1 MYRSVR
7 QQATVPWQ
15 LRKCPSSLRRAGID
29 DIEHPLDNTLVS
41 KISGMGL
48 PFSLVVAANLTFLR
62 KKASRIL
69 VTMLKIRA

>member
-1 MYRSVR
+1 MYRLVR

-15 LRKCPSSLRRAGID
+15 LRKCPSSLIRACID
-29 DIEHPLDNTLVS
+29 NIKYPLDNTLVS
-41 KISGMGL
+41 KVPGMGL